1 MKASCGEEEKE
12 SRRLKGEK
20 SENEIEKSS
29 IAGEDSQGM
38 RKKLECRYFYRNS
51 RVGQVDSSSRGGKK
65 AERLT
70 HSNFC
75 APLTRDFHVSSRFLE
90 SLHPPRQ

>member
-20 SENEIEKSS
+20 SENEVEKSS

-38 RKKLECRYFYRNS
+38 RKKLECRYF
-51 RVGQVDSSSRGGKK
+51 
-65 AERLT
+65 